1 MDADEEESNSNKGNA
16 GGSGGGHGNTKIP
29 FGLCLREG
37 ISIEPDWGPKEAWDA
52 LAGKGYTAS
61 AAYKELKETG
71 KVSKPAPKAP
81 EKPKK
86 APTVLE
92 ESHFPAG
99 LLSKTYKRNTPE
111 FAKYINEV
119 CKDPDVSELLSLATA
134 PGSKQFP
141 KMDVKRS
148 MDGEGCY
155 VRPTWFSV
163 DKTPYSYEIVIPHIS
178 KAKTPEQKAQA
189 VRSFAHEYTHFLDDM
204 ARGDTK
210 KSQKYSGQDKEL
222 DDAIKANDWKSYGEE
237 IVSTFDD
244 FNRGYDG
251 LVSQYKKDRGNAAI
265 NVMKAMYPEK
275 PAWLRDDGSVSYS
288 YPARMDW
295 EEVKRYEKAVKAA
308 KKELTE
314 KFNREKRAYMDGVV
328 NLQGIYDSLSGG
340 KLRASGGVKFGH
352 STSYFDREPA
362 NKAIEVLA
370 DYVALRATRPDLADM
385 FRRDKP
391 DIAKALDN
399 TIAGM
404 VKRLRG
410 AE

>member
-1 MDADEEESNSNKGNA
+1 
-16 GGSGGGHGNTKIP
+16 
-29 FGLCLREG
+29 
-37 ISIEPDWGPKEAWDA
+37 
-52 LAGKGYTAS
+52 
-61 AAYKELKETG
+61 
-71 KVSKPAPKAP
+71 
-81 EKPKK
+81 
-86 APTVLE
+86 
-92 ESHFPAG
+92 
-99 LLSKTYKRNTPE
+99 
-111 FAKYINEV
+111 
-119 CKDPDVSELLSLATA
+119 
-134 PGSKQFP
+134 
-141 KMDVKRS
+141 
-148 MDGEGCY
+148 
-155 VRPTWFSV
+155 
-163 DKTPYSYEIVIPHIS
+163 
-178 KAKTPEQKAQA
+178 
-189 VRSFAHEYTHFLDDM
+189 M